1 MGAAFGEPAQ
11 RRAAIVRFNALFAD
25 LCAARGIAFV
35 DGILA
40 ISGDA
45 GARPDARRVGRA
57 APVGR
62 PVPALGQR
70 ADRAGGP
77 APAGVGLSADP
88 QRSGVSQTGYSV
100 MFSGLPSL
108 AERS

>member
-1 MGAAFGEPAQ
+1 MQRAFAE
-11 RRAAIVRFNALFAD
+11 

-35 DGILA
+35 DGIFA

-45 GARPDARRVGRA
+45 ARD
-57 APVGR
+57 
-62 PVPALGQR
+62 PALVASDGLHPSAAQYR
-70 ADRAGGP
+70 RWVSERIEP
-77 APAGVGLSADP
+77 AVRRLLASAEP
-88 QRSGVSQTGYSV
+88 GRQRSGVSQTGYSV